1 MQEIYKSSL
10 LLVHS
15 LTQLCGVCHKYNESP
30 DDDSGE
36 KIIKIV
42 DNCERKFLKVKEEIV
57 RMVERVESAESEK
70 QENVSVI
77 ETESGFLIKE

>member
-15 LTQLCGVCHKYNESP
+15 LTKLCGVCYKYNESP

-36 KIIKIV
+36 KIIEVV

-57 RMVERVESAESEK
+57 KMVENAESEK
-70 QENVSVI
+70 QKNVSVI